1 MFFLHHRNRWWKFYH
16 ADLPP
21 APVEDMAWKRG
32 VRNKYYLRKRSH
44 LNLYMP
50 SIYRRLTDKAHRGLA
65 ATVTSLV
72 SIIFGPS
79 ENRIGD
85 LSRMTH
91 FSWTG
96 CIFHCNR
103 QEDLPT

>member
-65 ATVTSLV
+65 ATVTSEKNPTAV
-72 SIIFGPS
+72 ENFTIF
-79 ENRIGD
+79 
-85 LSRMTH
+85 LK
-91 FSWTG
+91 
-96 CIFHCNR
+96 
-103 QEDLPT
+103 LPLYYQGHNYST